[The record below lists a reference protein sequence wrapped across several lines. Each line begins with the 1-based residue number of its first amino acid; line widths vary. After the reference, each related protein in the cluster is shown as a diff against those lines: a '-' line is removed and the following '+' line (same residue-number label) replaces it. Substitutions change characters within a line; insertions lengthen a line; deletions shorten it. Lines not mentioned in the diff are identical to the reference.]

1 MKYEIDKEEKYY
13 LLKPKVEK
21 IDSTLSPTLKA
32 DLITFEVEGA
42 KNMIVNVCFIFK
54 SKFYILYF
62 LDNNIFSNKIFLLI
76 FHYVGLDNFYIF
88 FLKQ

>member
-32 DLITFEVEGA
+32 DFITFEVEGA
-42 KNMIVNVCFIFK
+42 KNMIVNLENVK
-54 SKFYILYF
+54 
-62 LDNNIFSNKIFLLI
+62 
-76 FHYVGLDNFYIF
+76 
-88 FLKQ
+88 